1 MKLSHS
7 FSRSLSRRIA
17 IALLAGTAL
26 ITVTAQAASYKVIV
40 NNSVSINSLSK
51 KAASD
56 LFLKKTTKWEGG
68 AAVLPV
74 DQVDSSNTRDGFS
87 RSIHGKPTAAVKSYW
102 NQQIFSGRE
111 VPPVEKKSDA
121 EVLAFVRSTP
131 GAIGYVSD
139 ATSVD
144 GVRVVAVN

>member
-1 MKLSHS
+1 MKLSN
-7 FSRSLSRRIA
+7 RLT
-17 IALLAGTAL
+17 IALLAGAMFV
-26 ITVTAQAASYKVIV
+26 TVAAQAATFKVIV
-40 NNSVSINSLSK
+40 NNSVSASSLSK

-56 LFLKKTTKWEGG
+56 LFLKKTTKWENG

-74 DQVDSSNTRDGFS
+74 DQIDSSSAREGFS
-87 RSIHGKPTAAVKSYW
+87 KAVHGKTAAAVKSYW
-102 NQQIFSGRE
+102 NQQIFSGRD

-139 ATSVD
+139 AAAVD
-144 GVRVVAVN
+144 GVRVVTVN

>member
-1 MKLSHS
+1 MKPRYR
-7 FSRSLSRRIA
+7 FSKRIA

-26 ITVTAQAASYKVIV
+26 IASSAQAASYKVIV

-56 LFLKKTTKWEGG
+56 LFLKKTTKWESGSS
-68 AAVLPV
+68 VTPV
-74 DQVDSSNTRDGFS
+74 DQLDSSNTREGFS
-87 RSIHGKPTAAVKSYW
+87 KAVHGKTAAAVKSYW
-102 NQQIFSGRE
+102 NQQIFSGRD

-121 EVLAFVRSTP
+121 EVLSFVRNTP

-139 ATSVD
+139 GASVE
-144 GVRVVAVN
+144 GVRVVTIN